1 VELIK
6 KEGNAMSINFN
17 KYAEE
22 GNAFINHL
30 AKNLGHPEETGRTGI
45 ILRAVLHALR
55 ERLTIPESFNLLS
68 QLPMFIK
75 VIYVEG
81 WKYRETPEKFNK
93 NEFLEEIKRNQD
105 QLGENEFPWQEST
118 KKIVKNVINEIRSF
132 VSKGEIDDILAQLP
146 DDFRELFEEKYI

>member
-1 VELIK
+1 
-6 KEGNAMSINFN
+6 MSINFN

-55 ERLTIPESFNLLS
+55 ERITIPESFNLLS

-75 VIYVEG
+75 VIYVEN
-81 WKYRETPEKFNK
+81 WKYSEHPVKFNK
-93 NEFLEEIKRNQD
+93 DEFLDEVKRHQD
-105 QLGENEFPWQEST
+105 QLGENEFPWEEST
-118 KKIVKNVINEIRSF
+118 EEIVKTVINELRSF

-146 DDFRELFEEKYI
+146 EDFRELFEEK

>member
-1 VELIK
+1 
-6 KEGNAMSINFN
+6 MSINFN

-30 AKNLGHPEETGRTGI
+30 AKNLGHPEETGRTSI

-55 ERLTIPESFNLLS
+55 ERITIPESFNLLS

-75 VIYVEG
+75 AIYVEG
-81 WKYRETPEKFNK
+81 WKYHEHPKKFDK
-93 NEFLEEIKRNQD
+93 NAFLEEIKKYQD
-105 QLGENEFPWQEST
+105 QLGENEFPWEEST
-118 KKIVKNVINEIRSF
+118 EEIVKTVINELMTF

-146 DDFRELFEEKYI
+146 EDFKELFGENS